1 MNKHALRGLGVAAV
15 AMMVAAPTYAQTFTM
30 KLGGAT
36 INDGQ
41 HEWQKTFKDRM
52 DQKSG
57 GKIKVEVYTAG
68 SLGSIPRQ
76 IEGVQL
82 GTQEA
87 NIVPPAFMVG
97 VDPRYQVLDAPG
109 LFESREQLV
118 AVISDP
124 AFRKAF
130 LSLGEAKNIKGLSM
144 FYLAPTEIAVRKEV
158 RKLDDLKGL
167 KVRVFGSPMQT
178 LPFDRLGMAGAPMP
192 LDEVLPALQTGA
204 MDGVFGSIAI
214 FIPFKYWTV
223 AKYLVNTEFSYVV
236 SLTYAHKP
244 WFDKLPADLQKLVES
259 ESLVID
265 GEVNK
270 WGFDL
275 YPKAIKTWTDG
286 GGEHIQF
293 SVADRAEMIKRL
305 APIGEEVVKDKP
317 PVKQMYDLMVKTAN
331 AKKKT

>member
-1 MNKHALRGLGVAAV
+1 MNKHVLRGLAAAAA
-15 AMMVAAPTYAQTFTM
+15 AMVLAAPTYAQTFTM
-30 KLGGAT
+30 KLGAAT
-36 INDGQ
+36 VNDGQ
-41 HEWQKTFKDRM
+41 HEWMKIFKDRM

-57 GKIKVEVYTAG
+57 GKIKVENYTAG

-97 VDPRYQVLDAPG
+97 VDGRYQVLDAPG

-118 AVISDP
+118 ATISDP
-124 AFRKAF
+124 EFRKAF
-130 LSLGEAKNIKGLSM
+130 LAIGEAKNIKGLSL
-144 FYLAPTEIAVRKEV
+144 FYLAPTEIAIRKEV

-167 KVRVFGSPMQT
+167 KIRVFGSPMQT
-178 LPFDRLGMAGAPMP
+178 LPFDRLGMAGVPMS
-192 LDEVLPALQTGA
+192 LDDALPALQAGA
-204 MDGVFGSIAI
+204 LDGVFGSIAI
-214 FIPFKYWTV
+214 FIPFKYNTI
-223 AKYLVNTEFSYVV
+223 AKYLAATNFSYVV
-236 SLTYAHKP
+236 SITFVHKP
-244 WFDKLPADLQKLVES
+244 WFDKLPGDLQKLIES

-286 GGEHIQF
+286 GGEHVQF
-293 SVADRAEMIKRL
+293 SPADRAEMMKRL
-305 APIGEEVVKDKP
+305 APIGEEAVKDKP

-331 AKKKT
+331 AKKRT

>member
-1 MNKHALRGLGVAAV
+1 MNKHVLRGLGAAAA
-15 AMMVAAPTYAQTFTM
+15 AMVLAAPTYAQTFTM

-41 HEWQKTFKDRM
+41 HEWQKIYKDRIER
-52 DQKSG
+52 KSG
-57 GKIKVEVYTAG
+57 GKIKVEIYTAG

-109 LFESREQLV
+109 LFQSREQLV

-124 AFRKAF
+124 AFRRAF
-130 LSLGEAKNIKGLSM
+130 LAVGEAKNIKGLSL
-144 FYLAPTEIAVRKEV
+144 FYLAPTEIVVRKEA

-178 LPFDRLGMAGAPMP
+178 LPFARLGMAGAPMP
-192 LDEVLPALQTGA
+192 LDEVLPALQTGS

-223 AKYLVNTEFSYVV
+223 AKYMVNTEFSYVV

-244 WFDKLPADLQKLVES
+244 WFDKLPAELQKLLETEAQAVD
-259 ESLVID
+259 V
-265 GEVNK
+265 EVNK
-270 WGFDL
+270 WGFDN
-275 YPKAIKTWTDG
+275 YPRAIKAWTDG
-286 GGEHIQF
+286 GGAHIRL
-293 SVADRAEMIKRL
+293 SPADRAEMTKRL
-305 APIGEEVVKDKP
+305 KPIGDEVVKDKP
-317 PVKQMYDLMVKTAN
+317 PVKELYDLMVKTAN